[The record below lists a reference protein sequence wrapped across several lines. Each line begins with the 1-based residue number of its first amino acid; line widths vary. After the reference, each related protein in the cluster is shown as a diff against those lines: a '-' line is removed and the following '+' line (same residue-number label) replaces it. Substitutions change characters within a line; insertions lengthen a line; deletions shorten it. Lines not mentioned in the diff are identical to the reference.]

1 LILSRLVTLSSAIF
15 PPNHTREPRRV
26 IQCTSPAGQE
36 RRGCDCDNSPF
47 CAAAGPV
54 VMFGA
59 PNQLDGGRK
68 TFPGT
73 RGPWLVPVFV
83 FQVKLLHRKE
93 IIFPFF

>member
-26 IQCTSPAGQE
+26 IQCTSPAGHV